1 MEYAHYIVIAVHSKT
16 REKHIFNI
24 DIREDSK
31 WNTLSKALDGFFK
44 EYSNYDNENYR
55 IAIYKTEQ

>member
-1 MEYAHYIVIAVHSKT
+1 MGYAHYIIIAVHNKT

-24 DIREDSK
+24 DIRKDSK

-44 EYSNYDNENYR
+44 EYPKYDNEV
-55 IAIYKTEQ
+55 IG